1 MRRIVV
7 NDDWHNVRADRFLAS
22 LLPRSLVNKQIR
34 LGRII
39 LNDEKKLSHSDRLIS
54 GQSVSIPEQ
63 FFLSSSSSKTKV
75 NQSIDIES
83 IRKLILFSNKDLIAI
98 DKPCGMA
105 SQGGVGVGA
114 RHIGAA
120 LFPALREILG
130 DTDLPRIVH
139 RLDRDVS
146 GVLVLARTRRAA
158 ASLSAAL
165 AAHEW
170 QKQYIALVRGIPSG
184 SSIGS
189 IQNRLLRHGETT
201 PRDAHTD
208 YRVLESHNNISLLSL
223 TPHTGRQHQLRI
235 HCAESLHTP
244 ILGDT
249 KYGSSS
255 SLESGEQRLFLHSHR
270 IRLSK
275 EIEIE
280 SSIPIEFQERIEKQ

>member
-1 MRRIVV
+1 MSGKS
-7 NDDWHNVRADRFLAS
+7 NT
-22 LLPRSLVNKQIR
+22 LL
-34 LGRII
+34 
-39 LNDEKKLSHSDRLIS
+39 
-54 GQSVSIPEQ
+54 
-63 FFLSSSSSKTKV
+63 
-75 NQSIDIES
+75 
-83 IRKLILFSNKDLIAI
+83 LFVEF
-98 DKPCGMA
+98 
-105 SQGGVGVGA
+105 QV
-114 RHIGAA
+114 A
-120 LFPALREILG
+120 LL
-130 DTDLPRIVH
+130 
-139 RLDRDVS
+139 
-146 GVLVLARTRRAA
+146 
-158 ASLSAAL
+158 
-165 AAHEW
+165 
-170 QKQYIALVRGIPSG
+170 LVRFK
-184 SSIGS
+184 
-189 IQNRLLRHGETT
+189 NRLLRHGETT